1 MKRLVEHI
9 VKGYLLK
16 EQFTRFLYHYTTLDR
31 LYDICTNDEIFLNNK
46 YRDTREEFNFSE
58 MYYLCLTRTFDI
70 RTGYPSFL
78 GVKPIDGINV
88 RIWFDG
94 DKLNQ
99 RFKGKP
105 VDYFYD
111 SPINKRNFFKD
122 NLEQG
127 KKIPKF
133 HSSVETED
141 RLLSNSPIIKHPKKY
156 MIRIDVL
163 VDPSNDEQMDN
174 LHKLTKTPFWDIMYF
189 HDNPK
194 DFNEKVGFN
203 LQLKDHI
210 YHYNSKNINIKLP
223 SRPYQQQYY
232 ALQDFFTW
240 VYILE
245 QVPTDKREEYI
256 IPLLQKFHI
265 EEYKEQALSAKGCDK
280 YTDAYTRNKGYAI
293 LANFIRKM
301 NRDIAVSITP
311 LFRYLL
317 KKHGINNVKKMR
329 NGEYD

>member
-16 EQFTRFLYHYTTLDR
+16 EQFTRFVYHYTTLDR

-46 YRDTREEFNFSE
+46 YKDTREEFNFSE
-58 MYYLCLTRTFDI
+58 MYYFCLTRTFDI
-70 RTGYPSFL
+70 RNGFPSFL
-78 GVKPIDGINV
+78 GVNPIDGVNV

-163 VDPSNDEQMDN
+163 VDPSNDEQMDY

-189 HDNPK
+189 HDNQK
-194 DFNEKVGFN
+194 DFNEKVENIQGFSN
-203 LQLKDHI
+203 VLSSEITK
-210 YHYNSKNINIKLP
+210 
-223 SRPYQQQYY
+223 
-232 ALQDFFTW
+232 
-240 VYILE
+240 
-245 QVPTDKREEYI
+245 
-256 IPLLQKFHI
+256 LQKQMENMNKKIFLIHNCANCGATLNI
-265 EEYKEQALSAKGCDK
+265 EENKPVFHCK
-280 YTDAYTRNKGYAI
+280 YCGST
-293 LANFIRKM
+293 
-301 NRDIAVSITP
+301 
-311 LFRYLL
+311 YLI
-317 KKHGINNVKKMR
+317 GTAQIYSN
-329 NGEYD
+329 Y